1 MKEYVGWGGSDSFV
15 SMSFDSVVLVVSR
28 VHQALNT
35 LIWLAIMF
43 CCGSSL
49 PYMLFIFM
57 VNWKEV
63 YLEPCKTSDV
73 ELFAKPVNSWKPLIF
88 LTKSSILHV
97 WKDSEYATAA
107 WKENC
112 KFWLY
117 IALWNN
123 MYLLPVQYICHF
135 SSRC

>member
-1 MKEYVGWGGSDSFV
+1 MKEYVGWGGSNSFA
-15 SMSFDSVVLVVSR
+15 SKSFDSVVLVVSR
-28 VHQALNT
+28 VHK
-35 LIWLAIMF
+35 F
-43 CCGSSL
+43 SCGSSL

-63 YLEPCKTSDV
+63 YLEPCKTSDL
-73 ELFAKPVNSWKPLIF
+73 ELFAKPFNSGKPLIF
-88 LTKSSILHV
+88 PAKSSISHV

-117 IALWNN
+117 IAIWNN

-135 SSRC
+135 SLRC